1 MIGDLEAA
9 NEIMGESAELL
20 GRSRRNELID
30 EMEMTDDAGG
40 GGRGPRL

>member
-9 NEIMGESAELL
+9 NETMRESAELL
-20 GRSRRNELID
+20 GRSRRNELIE

-40 GGRGPRL
+40 GGRGSRL